1 MTKSFVLV
9 KNLRSKSEDLHFAN
23 FKLVK
28 IGSSWDYDL
37 KRAQH
42 LFARAMPLYKD
53 WFYERAYEDNDQIVE
68 KIPFDVEDTLL
79 FLRLFK
85 PGDLVFQH
93 LCIENESGELLS
105 QLPYRVMAYIH
116 TTHMYNIESEECA
129 EFDAFTKEI
138 SSQNNL
144 TSAWFQTCRRFFL
157 YGGGKEYN
165 PRHNEV
171 DRVVDY
177 MTALEAIFVPERD
190 GFIGRRL
197 RERAASLLKYH
208 NIDPDD
214 TNRLLRDFYNV
225 RSAVVHGSD
234 IPPFKTGILKRNI
247 DFETVVRNII
257 VEALKTLPK
266 NDKDR
271 VAYLKQLFDVS
282 DQDRSE
288 RAFSDFCSIKCET
301 EKRKFYDRISNRY
314 KQRSS
319 IDSR

>member
-1 MTKSFVLV
+1 MIKSFVLV
-9 KNLRSKSEDLHFAN
+9 KNIRSKSEELNFES

-37 KRAQH
+37 KTAQH

-53 WFYERAYEDNDQIVE
+53 WFYERAYDDNDEILE
-68 KIPFDVEDTLL
+68 KIPFDIEDTLL

-85 PGDLVFQH
+85 PGDLVFLH
-93 LCIENESGELLS
+93 LCIENENGELLS

-138 SSQNNL
+138 SSLNNL
-144 TSAWFQTCRRFFL
+144 TSAWFQTARRFFL

-177 MTALEAIFVPERD
+177 MTALEAILVPEHD

-197 RERAASLLKYH
+197 RERAVSLLKCH

-214 TNRLLRDFYNV
+214 TKRLLRDFYNV

-234 IPPFKTGILKRNI
+234 ISPFKAGILKRNI
-247 DFETVVRNII
+247 DLETVVRNII

-266 NDKDR
+266 KDKDR

-282 DQDRSE
+282 DQDRSQ

-301 EKRKFYDRISNRY
+301 EKRKLYNRISNRY
-314 KQRSS
+314 KERSS

>member
-9 KNLRSKSEDLHFAN
+9 KNLRSKSEELYFSG
-23 FKLVK
+23 FKFVK

-37 KRAQH
+37 KKAQH
-42 LFARAMPLYKD
+42 LFNRGMPLYKD
-53 WFYERAYEDNDQIVE
+53 WFYEKTYEINDDIIE
-68 KIPFDVEDTLL
+68 TIPFDVEDTLL

-85 PGDLVFQH
+85 PGDLVFQN
-93 LCIENESGELLS
+93 LCIETENGETLS

-116 TTHMYNIESEECA
+116 TTNMYCIESEECA
-129 EFDAFTKEI
+129 KFDAFAKEI
-138 SSQNNL
+138 SSLKNL
-144 TSAWFQTCRRFFL
+144 TSPWFQTARRFFL

-177 MTALEAIFVPERD
+177 MTALEAILVPESD

-197 RERAASLLKYH
+197 RKRAVSLLKYYT
-208 NIDPDD
+208 IEPDD
-214 TNRLLRDFYNV
+214 TKQLLRDFYNV

-234 IPPFKTGILKRNI
+234 ISSLKTGILQKNVN
-247 DFETVVRNII
+247 FETVVRNII
-257 VEALKTLPK
+257 VEALKALPE

-271 VAYLKQLFDVS
+271 KVYLKQLFDVS

-288 RAFSDFCSIKCET
+288 RAFSDFCSIKCES
-301 EKRKFYDRISNRY
+301 EKKKFYHRISDRI
-314 KQRSS
+314 K
-319 IDSR
+319 